1 MVTMRVALAIVAAVV
16 MSLLGWLFGIIA
28 SLCGEGDFNVTK
40 MKGTQENVEEEI
52 AWMLALM

>member
-1 MVTMRVALAIVAAVV
+1 MVTMRVALAIVAAVA

-28 SLCGEGDFNVTK
+28 SPCGEGDFDVAK